1 MWRHGEEG
9 LMDKDALEEE
19 PIDALIREI
28 ANDPAP
34 AGTVHGAKLLQIADA
49 ADRRER
55 EWRRLYASMKK
66 QRDAVLCADEVEI
79 VIQGNWNNDMVVHGI
94 TRS

>member
-1 MWRHGEEG
+1 MGDD
-9 LMDKDALEEE
+9 MIDKDALEEE
-19 PIDALIREI
+19 PIGALLRER
-28 ANDPAP
+28 ANAPAQ
-34 AGTVHGAKLLQIADA
+34 AGTVHGAELLQIADA